1 MHPVLVAGRGLECL
15 DDAQGY
21 ANPGATMLDRL
32 GSRDPTNWDANTATL
47 HSGYKGYPPPAGVG
61 SPPRSVAVL
70 LGGMVDGLVPR
81 CTL

>member
-32 GSRDPTNWDANTATL
+32 GSRDLTNWDAPYTGCQL
-47 HSGYKGYPPPAGVG
+47 RGV
-61 SPPRSVAVL
+61 PQH
-70 LGGMVDGLVPR
+70 
-81 CTL
+81 